1 MPHFARYC
9 ADTIESYNGNPGG
22 RKGRRRSRRGSF
34 PVINH
39 YKIQGRQ
46 FRPTVPRDKKEML
59 DRSRLGR
66 DLIMLI
72 VGAVVAALFAIVV
85 AYPEILAKSRENTV
99 LIEANKEHIELL
111 WGAHNVKH
119 EGPVVEESKER

>member
-1 MPHFARYC
+1 
-9 ADTIESYNGNPGG
+9 
-22 RKGRRRSRRGSF
+22 
-34 PVINH
+34 
-39 YKIQGRQ
+39 
-46 FRPTVPRDKKEML
+46 ML

-85 AYPEILAKSRENTV
+85 AYPEILAKSRENAV
-99 LIEANKEHIELL
+99 LIEANKEQIELL